1 MSRSG
6 GLAGDGIDGARFN
19 TSGFALNLSQSQE
32 NAVDEFIRG
41 AAHVEF
47 TVFVVAVDLAAKF
60 DIVLS
65 PAQGHHVREV
75 EDLFVEELRIA
86 IVTAEIDLAGVNG
99 NLGHAG
105 IIGGDIAS
113 VGAFPSAPEFVQHSR
128 AKSVR
133 PAQSELGIILVV
145 GTFETSDSVECRD
158 ASAIGCRRVVR
169 IGELVQEKAAE
180 DFVIVAFVID
190 LRRPLVAVIKLV
202 LRKQACRPIDGA

>member
-1 MSRSG
+1 SG

-32 NAVDEFIRG
+32 NAVDEFIGG

-113 VGAFPSAPEFVQHSR
+113 VGAVPSAPEFVQHSR

-158 ASAIGCRRVVR
+158 ASAIGCGRVVR
-169 IGELVQEKAAE
+169 IGELVQEK
-180 DFVIVAFVID
+180 
-190 LRRPLVAVIKLV
+190 
-202 LRKQACRPIDGA
+202 